1 MPRRGAAST
10 SRRKIFTTKVYIH
23 PIFTKLF
30 HFLSTPH
37 YFSFRKKNY
46 ICNKAPYHG
55 ISHFILPFRVSHIPQ
70 RTYSRA
76 EERRPAPSV
85 HLGRCRKSGCKLICV
100 NSTTDHVH
108 LAVGLKA
115 DISVADFMRDI
126 KGATSRWISSHPLLF
141 PSFMGWGEEY
151 FGCTFSVRD
160 LPNVVSYISNQQEH
174 HHNKSLEDE
183 MIYFFSLTNQ
193 QDRLQ
198 YFLSK
203 R

>member
-1 MPRRGAAST
+1 MAYLIS
-10 SRRKIFTTKVYIH
+10 YY
-23 PIFTKLF
+23 
-30 HFLSTPH
+30 HFV
-37 YFSFRKKNY
+37 F
-46 ICNKAPYHG
+46 
-55 ISHFILPFRVSHIPQ
+55 
-70 RTYSRA
+70 RTYRS
-76 EERRPAPSV
+76 
-85 HLGRCRKSGCKLICV
+85 GRTLEPKNADQLHRFISGAVAKSGCKLICV

-126 KGATSRWISSHPLLF
+126 KGDTSRWISSHPQLF